1 MQSVN
6 SHEGDDPS
14 LEPDAE
20 RVVDPDEEPLA
31 EPPVEQPAQPLVEPQ
46 LEERRWTRI
55 DVLWV
60 LLLTLVSAIMTF
72 TDLGNRTA
80 PQTFWKPGSTGE
92 AFVVDF
98 GKMRTVDRLNLYEG
112 PGAKGKT
119 KVEASI
125 DGQNWLPYIEVEHK
139 TNRVF
144 TWKSEDKTVEARYIR
159 FTTMSTGYRLY
170 EAAFFTNGIEE
181 LPIPYEDVWDEG
193 KKGAD
198 SEGGGLD
205 VFDEQELAP
214 YRADY
219 RDSMYFDEIYH
230 GRTAYEFIELMEPY
244 EWTHPPLGKVFL
256 AIGVKLF
263 DMTPY
268 GWRFMAGVFGTLMV
282 PLFYAVAHGM
292 FRRTRYA
299 VVATSLL
306 VLEGFHLVHSRSS
319 NIDIIGVTFTITMFY
334 AMYRYGE
341 TAWRGGSFKRGL
353 VWLALGGVFF
363 GAAAAVKWNYLYGG
377 AGLALLLLF
386 ALIRRWREARA
397 EGQRGFASKLI
408 LTLMACVVLYIAVPV
423 GIYAASY
430 VPFFKA
436 TKAEDGVN
444 FDDLWQQQK
453 SIYNYHKG
461 VKEEHPF
468 ASKWY
473 TWPLMLRPVW
483 YYGGK
488 DLEPGT
494 AQSIAAMGNPA
505 IWWGGLAAM
514 VAAWAI
520 AVVSWL
526 KGWLRRKDHI
536 VLTLTVA
543 YLSFYVPWMVAPRSI
558 TFLYHYFPMVPLL
571 ILFLVWMFRWL
582 EERLR
587 IGRWI
592 TYGGMAVTAFLFLWF
607 YPVYT
612 GITIDRGWMNI
623 AIRWLSSWDF

>member
-1 MQSVN
+1 MQSDYGLGSGYSNNGSV
-6 SHEGDDPS
+6 GDS
-14 LEPDAE
+14 
-20 RVVDPDEEPLA
+20 RR
-31 EPPVEQPAQPLVEPQ
+31 
-46 LEERRWTRI
+46 EERRWTRT
-55 DVLWV
+55 DLAWV
-60 LLLTLVSAIMTF
+60 LLLTVISAIMTF

-80 PQTFWKPGSTGE
+80 PQTYWKPTVTGE
-92 AFVVDF
+92 SFVVDF
-98 GKMRTVDRLNLYEG
+98 GKARPVDRLNLYEG

-119 KVEASI
+119 KVESSV
-125 DGQNWLPYIEVEHK
+125 DGQNWLPYVEVEHK

-144 TWKSEDKTVEARYIR
+144 TWKTDEKQAEARYMR
-159 FTTMSTGYRLY
+159 FTAISTGYRLY
-170 EAAFFTNGIEE
+170 EAAFFTKGIDE
-181 LPIPYEDVWDEG
+181 LPIPYQDILDG
-193 KKGAD
+193 DKKGAD
-198 SEGGGLD
+198 TEGSGLD

-214 YRADY
+214 YRPDY
-219 RDSMYFDEIYH
+219 RNSMYFDEIYH
-230 GRTAYEFIELMEPY
+230 GRTAYEFVEGMEPY

-282 PLFYAVAHGM
+282 PLFYAVALGM

-299 VVATSLL
+299 VLAASLL
-306 VLEGFHLVHSRSS
+306 VLEGFHLVHSRSA
-319 NIDIIGVTFTITMFY
+319 NIDIIGVTFTILMFY

-341 TAWRGGSFKRGL
+341 TAWRGGAFKRGL
-353 VWLALGGVFF
+353 GWLALGGVFF
-363 GAAAAVKWNYLYGG
+363 GAAAAVKWNYMYGG

-386 ALIRRWREARA
+386 ALIRRWRET
-397 EGQRGFASKLI
+397 RGDWEAGFWRKLV
-408 LTLMACVVLYIAVPV
+408 LTLMACVVLYVAVPV

-436 TKAEDGVN
+436 TTRTDDGVN
-444 FDDLWQQQK
+444 ADDLWKQQK

-461 VKEEHPF
+461 VKEKHPF
-468 ASKWY
+468 SSKWY

-505 IWWGGLAAM
+505 VWWGGLAAM

-520 AVVSWL
+520 AVLSWL
-526 KGWLRRKDHI
+526 KGWIRRQDRI

-543 YLSFYVPWMVAPRSI
+543 YLSFYVPWMVAPRSV

-582 EERLR
+582 EERFR
-587 IGRWI
+587 YGRWI
-592 TYGGMAVTAFLFLWF
+592 TYACMSATAFLFVWF
-607 YPVYT
+607 YPVYV
-612 GITIDRGWMNI
+612 GITIDRGWMNF
-623 AIRWLSSWDF
+623 AIRWWSSWDF